1 MKAPLRQTNVMTSE
15 QWRAFIEYRR
25 VMGLDGE
32 YKVIPAPVE
41 VIQCKAFRCDRF
53 DNGEQ
58 KDACE
63 RQCIVCRYLKKGT

>member
-1 MKAPLRQTNVMTSE
+1 MTSE

-25 VMGLDGE
+25 IMGLDGE
-32 YKVIPAPVE
+32 YVIYAPAE
-41 VIQCKAFRCDRF
+41 VVQSKAFRCDRF
-53 DNGEQ
+53 DSGEQ